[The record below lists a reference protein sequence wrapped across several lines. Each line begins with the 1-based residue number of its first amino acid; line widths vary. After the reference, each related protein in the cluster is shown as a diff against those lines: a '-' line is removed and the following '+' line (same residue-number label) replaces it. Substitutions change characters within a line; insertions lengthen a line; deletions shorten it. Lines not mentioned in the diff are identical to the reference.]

1 MSGLGGIDE
10 VFNPGAFEAKQ
21 FLDAEQRLPAPAP
34 LAGDPAGDIYG
45 DEPIVLDLVDEDEE
59 DQDARLTPEQA
70 AALAASQPAQPSA
83 EDEERAAVASSIAV
97 HALAY
102 EHALAQETPD
112 AEPEPGAHADVD
124 AAIDAVP
131 EEVVPSADGP
141 RHAAD

>member
-34 LAGDPAGDIYG
+34 LAGDPVGDIYG

-70 AALAASQPAQPSA
+70 AANAASSSIPTVGD
-83 EDEERAAVASSIAV
+83 DEEAAVASSIAV

-131 EEVVPSADGP
+131 EEVVPSSDGP

>member
-21 FLDAEQRLPAPAP
+21 FLDAEQQLPAPAP
-34 LAGDPAGDIYG
+34 LAGDPVGDIYG
-45 DEPIVLDLVDEDEE
+45 DEPIVLDLVDVDEE
-59 DQDARLTPEQA
+59 DQDAQLTPDQVTGA
-70 AALAASQPAQPSA
+70 PAD
-83 EDEERAAVASSIAV
+83 DEEAAVASSIAV

-112 AEPEPGAHADVD
+112 PEPEPGAHADVD
-124 AAIDAVP
+124 AVIDAVP
-131 EEVVPSADGP
+131 DDVSPSSTDGP

>member
-34 LAGDPAGDIYG
+34 LAGDPVGDIYG

-59 DQDARLTPEQA
+59 DQDAHLTPEQA
-70 AALAASQPAQPSA
+70 AANAAANATPTVGDD
-83 EDEERAAVASSIAV
+83 DEQVAVASSIAV

-112 AEPEPGAHADVD
+112 AEPEPGAHAYVD
-124 AAIDAVP
+124 AAVDAVS
-131 EEVVPSADGP
+131 EEVVPSSDGP

>member
-34 LAGDPAGDIYG
+34 LAGDPVGDIYG
-45 DEPIVLDLVDEDEE
+45 DEPIVLDLADEDEE

-70 AALAASQPAQPSA
+70 AALAAEQPARPSA
-83 EDEERAAVASSIAV
+83 EDEQQAAAASSIAV

-131 EEVVPSADGP
+131 EEVVPSSDGP